1 MEQQLD
7 MRFGPPRV
15 RALTVTQLVR
25 AISDTLEASLSGFWV
40 EGEVSNT
47 RIPSSGHLYF
57 TLKDDR
63 SSISAVMFR
72 SDRQRL
78 RFKIVDG
85 MAILLWGRANLFE
98 SRGALQIVAD
108 EIEPRGFGGLQVAF
122 EQLKRRL
129 AAEGLFDASHKQV
142 LPFLPHTIG
151 IVTARSGAGLHD
163 IIKVLLE
170 RYPNLQLVVRT
181 ARVQGDGAAVEIAEA
196 ISDLNRHGRAEVI
209 IVGRGGGSLEDLW
222 AFNHEAVARAIFN
235 SKIPIVSAV
244 GHEVDY
250 TIADFVADLR
260 APTPTA
266 AAHLVVPRKS
276 ELRDRVAALDSAL
289 KVAVTREL
297 SAWRETVDDFADRT
311 EHPGKLIERARE
323 RLLDLEA

>member
-1 MEQQLD
+1 
-7 MRFGPPRV
+7 
-15 RALTVTQLVR
+15 
-25 AISDTLEASLSGFWV
+25 
-40 EGEVSNT
+40 
-47 RIPSSGHLYF
+47 
-57 TLKDDR
+57 
-63 SSISAVMFR
+63 
-72 SDRQRL
+72 
-78 RFKIVDG
+78 
-85 MAILLWGRANLFE
+85 
-98 SRGALQIVAD
+98 
-108 EIEPRGFGGLQVAF
+108 
-122 EQLKRRL
+122 
-129 AAEGLFDASHKQV
+129 
-142 LPFLPHTIG
+142 
-151 IVTARSGAGLHD
+151 
-163 IIKVLLE
+163 LLE

-323 RLLDLEA
+323 RLLDLEAALQNGIDQVVINGWRKARELKLRLRAPTVWVNDLRHRLARLSPGLAHALDRQGREFGMALASLTNRLNTASASILTTRRHQMAELAARLDSISPLRVLERGYSVVIRSQDSRIVSDAATVEVGDELQIRLRKGRLRARLTAREA